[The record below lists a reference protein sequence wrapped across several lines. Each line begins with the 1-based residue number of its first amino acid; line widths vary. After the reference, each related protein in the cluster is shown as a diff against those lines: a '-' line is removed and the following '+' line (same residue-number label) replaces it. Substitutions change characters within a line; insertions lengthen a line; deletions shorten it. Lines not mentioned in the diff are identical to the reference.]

1 MNSNTEGRIIEINKE
16 EKKKEHKE
24 EIKKELKEDKEE
36 TKKEYKEEIKKE
48 LKEDKEETKKD
59 HIKDKEKKINEKE
72 LKKNILKEFK
82 NMSDEEKVQVV
93 LQSQQSAYYLDAL
106 QRLQAEFDNY
116 QKRMEREKEIYMK
129 YASQTLLGKLLS
141 IVDLLTKAVD
151 SANETNNTKGIAEG
165 IILVQKELLKI
176 MKDDGVQ
183 QIQTENQRFDPK
195 IHEAVSM
202 VMNPEKQDML
212 ILEEFETG
220 YMLYDR
226 LLRASKV
233 LVNRVPEQSD
243 AENL

>member
-1 MNSNTEGRIIEINKE
+1 
-16 EKKKEHKE
+16 
-24 EIKKELKEDKEE
+24 
-36 TKKEYKEEIKKE
+36 
-48 LKEDKEETKKD
+48 
-59 HIKDKEKKINEKE
+59 
-72 LKKNILKEFK
+72 
-82 NMSDEEKVQVV
+82 MSDEEKVQVV

-165 IILVQKELLKI
+165 IVLVQKELLKI

>member
-1 MNSNTEGRIIEINKE
+1 
-16 EKKKEHKE
+16 
-24 EIKKELKEDKEE
+24 
-36 TKKEYKEEIKKE
+36 
-48 LKEDKEETKKD
+48 
-59 HIKDKEKKINEKE
+59 
-72 LKKNILKEFK
+72 
-82 NMSDEEKVQVV
+82 MSDEEKVQVV